1 MSRDLEAIRRDIA
14 RAQERVE
21 ACLVG
26 AELAMNERAA
36 ALAGLADAD
45 DTLAQLRD
53 ELQEAFGFPMF
64 GDNDADVLRRLRIG
78 KIER

>member
-21 ACLVG
+21 ICLVG
-26 AELAMNERAA
+26 AEHAMNERAA

-45 DTLAQLRD
+45 RTLAQLRD
-53 ELQEAFGFPMF
+53 ELTAAFGFPKF
-64 GDNDADVLRRLRIG
+64 GENDPDALRRLRIG
-78 KIER
+78 RISA